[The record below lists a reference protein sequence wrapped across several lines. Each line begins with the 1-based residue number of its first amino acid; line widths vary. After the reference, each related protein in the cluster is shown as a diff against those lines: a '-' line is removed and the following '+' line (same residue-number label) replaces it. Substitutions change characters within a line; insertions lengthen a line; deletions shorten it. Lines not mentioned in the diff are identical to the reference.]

1 MFPDFRANSVIG
13 RLTWS
18 YPGLGRTVSL
28 RRSEMKEASHPPSHP
43 PPLSNLTLLHPLLMD
58 ISLLF
63 KYWYLLRKQK
73 SENFYPDN
81 WPLTKWNKKIPAKV
95 HRHLVEPKQNHL
107 FLRPRC
113 QITIFCSA
121 IATGVRQCQLTLWSS
136 AAADHLDNLQIN
148 LEISPNLYFLSA
160 QKTNTRPQWEG
171 NCPNKHCSKWE
182 VRPIPRISVFSCPG
196 QLNWWPCHSVSHL

>member
-1 MFPDFRANSVIG
+1 MFPDFLANSIIG

-81 WPLTKWNKKIPAKV
+81 WPLTKWNKEIPAKV
-95 HRHLVEPKQNHL
+95 HRHLVEPKQNQL

-113 QITIFCSA
+113 QIIIFLQRDRNWCTSMS
-121 IATGVRQCQLTLWSS
+121 INFMISS
-136 AAADHLDNLQIN
+136 SSSRSSGQAAN
-148 LEISPNLYFLSA
+148 
-160 QKTNTRPQWEG
+160 
-171 NCPNKHCSKWE
+171 
-182 VRPIPRISVFSCPG
+182 
-196 QLNWWPCHSVSHL
+196 